1 LPGESRCARR
11 GAGCLLTACPS
22 SIVSFMAVIGIA
34 GYVATI
40 KYLNRT

>member
-1 LPGESRCARR
+1 MHA
-11 GAGCLLTACPS
+11 AGCVLTACPRR